1 MLLMDMMRKEILACV
16 FTKRDWREE
25 DGMLIMEE
33 RKLAPDWASLDNPRI
48 IIEDGDRREVTL
60 TVRLYSTAEL
70 ISKEGHPLQLVD
82 EIP

>member
-1 MLLMDMMRKEILACV
+1 MLLMDMMRKEILARV
-16 FTKRDWREE
+16 FTEREWREE

-70 ISKEGHPLQLVD
+70 ISKDGHHLQLVD